1 METNAM
7 PLPPELRLECAVCGR
22 AFPSGLVRD
31 RRPSE
36 GVDPPVR
43 VHECPFCG
51 FTTAYG
57 AADYR

>member
-7 PLPPELRLECAVCGR
+7 PLHRSCAWNVPCAR
-22 AFPSGLVRD
+22 RE